1 MSELNPTLAD
11 LTSRMTKDGRI
22 DTGIIEMLNETNEML
37 DDITFQEATGVTE
50 NVSTVR
56 TGLPSVAWRRLNYGV
71 PKSKSKTK
79 QVSDSIGMLE
89 AYAEVDK
96 KLVDIASNKE
106 AYRLTENRAFIE
118 AMNQEFQRAL
128 LFGDIAEDP
137 AKILGLS
144 ARYTTGVR
152 ADADNAINVI
162 DAGGTGDNLTSM
174 WLLCWSPLTM
184 FCTYPKGLPGGLK
197 DEDLGEV
204 TLQDAEGRYYQGY
217 RSHYEWNVGFVLRD
231 WRYAVRIA
239 NIDTKS
245 LKNDPKTGD
254 CVLADL
260 MIDALESLPNIRIG
274 RPAFYCNKTVSAFL
288 RKQIRNAKNVNI
300 TMGEIAGKTVTQ
312 FDGVPIRRVDALTVG
327 ETAVPFK

>member
-162 DAGGTGDNLTSM
+162 NAGGTGDNLTSM

-184 FCTYPKGLPGGLK
+184 FCTRKAATTRATVATTNGTWALCSATG
-197 DEDLGEV
+197 V
-204 TLQDAEGRYYQGY
+204 TPCASPTST
-217 RSHYEWNVGFVLRD
+217 RS
-231 WRYAVRIA
+231 
-239 NIDTKS
+239 
-245 LKNDPKTGD
+245 P
-254 CVLADL
+254 
-260 MIDALESLPNIRIG
+260 
-274 RPAFYCNKTVSAFL
+274 
-288 RKQIRNAKNVNI
+288 
-300 TMGEIAGKTVTQ
+300 
-312 FDGVPIRRVDALTVG
+312 
-327 ETAVPFK
+327 